1 MKKLYYLVIILFIIS
16 LISTSII
23 LLNEKNSYKESKH
36 IVLENYNEISL
47 KEKYDTYRRM
57 YNNEEIVGTIT
68 IPGTNI
74 NTLFVQTKDNKYYL
88 SHNLQKE
95 KTKLGAAFMDYR
107 NSFEDRQINI
117 YGHNSNKYDVAFK
130 DLKLYLNNDFTK
142 NNDLVQLENE
152 NGIKSYKIV
161 SVKRTKSKE
170 HMILNSN
177 NFINHINKIRKDSLY
192 DNGIEVNETDN
203 ILILQTC
210 LLDGSRDYLIILCI
224 GLDNN

>member
-130 DLKLYLNNDFTK
+130 DLKSYLNNDFTK
-142 NNDLVQLENE
+142 NND
-152 NGIKSYKIV
+152 
-161 SVKRTKSKE
+161 
-170 HMILNSN
+170 
-177 NFINHINKIRKDSLY
+177 FNKM
-192 DNGIEVNETDN
+192 
-203 ILILQTC
+203 LILKVIKLF
-210 LLDGSRDYLIILCI
+210 LLKEQNLKNI
-224 GLDNN
+224 